1 MSINRRPPAPPPNV
15 RAPHPATVAQ
25 PRAAIGGTAPRAPHP
40 ATVAQPRPAIGGTG
54 PKAPHPATVAQP
66 GAAIGGIAPRA
77 PHPATVAQ
85 PEPAVG
91 DALQP
96 YRKGQRNRGFLDSKK
111 AKTKAERARHVSVVK
126 HIDRQQRAYLAGKV
140 DASLLDGPIVNL
152 PVWAALLLLSASLI
166 SAAEARSIEDHQS
179 RQPARRSPQKLPSS
193 PGGYSNSTALVPVHG
208 GTDVCPVRPPPLVRT
223 PGMIGGLLPVPPRSS
238 TSPIGSSDLVDLLPV
253 RNVTLSPGER
263 LTRSIFEA
271 WRPKVKALGQRESLK
286 PIYKQLATFRGG
298 GAKLSAISGGDGGA
312 YFLKAGGKTG
322 WVVKPGDEDLM
333 CPNNRKGFGYDGNRL
348 HAGIPVHTAVQREV
362 ATHHVA
368 NRLGL
373 GHLVPGTVATIFDGS
388 GVFSTKGPKLCS
400 AQQFL
405 PGIMGVGELRDELV
419 TKLRHGGAP
428 IHEAADS
435 ATQLIDGM
443 LDEADFADMMLLN
456 WLTHD
461 NDAHGGN
468 CAVYV
473 KGGPGVSTETPLA
486 VKDLLKKPVDEMGK
500 YTLGMK
506 KIDNGLAM
514 PEENTNG
521 RNYLSVFPKFKQPV
535 SARVHDK
542 LKEWTTTARGG
553 LTPVQAVAKELDEL
567 DLNPEGIS
575 TAGDAMVERI
585 RKYESKSKTV
595 QKRGWSYERFQSL
608 VGYDYRG

>member
-1 MSINRRPPAPPPNV
+1 MSIVGRPPAPPPN
-15 RAPHPATVAQ
+15 A
-25 PRAAIGGTAPRAPHP
+25 RAPHP
-40 ATVAQPRPAIGGTG
+40 ATVAQPRPALGGVA
-54 PKAPHPATVAQP
+54 PRPPHPATVAQP
-66 GAAIGGIAPRA
+66 RPALGGMAPRPPHPA
-77 PHPATVAQ
+77 TVAQPRPALGGMAPRPPHPATVAQ
-85 PEPAVG
+85 PEPAIG
-91 DALQP
+91 EALQP

-111 AKTKAERARHVSVVK
+111 AKTKADRARHVSGVK
-126 HIDRQQRAYLAGKV
+126 HIDHQQRAYLAGKV
-140 DASLLDGPIVNL
+140 DASLLDGPLVNL

-166 SAAEARSIEDHQS
+166 TAAEARSIDAHQS
-179 RQPARRSPQKLPSS
+179 RQPAPRSPQKLPSS
-193 PGGYSNSTALVPVHG
+193 PGGYSNSTALVPVG
-208 GTDVCPVRPPPLVRT
+208 GVTDVCPVRPPLVRT

-238 TSPIGSSDLVDLLPV
+238 TSQIGSSELVELLPAREV
-253 RNVTLSPGER
+253 ALSPGER
-263 LTRSIFEA
+263 LTQSIFEA
-271 WRPKVKALGQRESLK
+271 WRPKVKALGKRESLK

-298 GAKLSAISGGDGGA
+298 GARLSAISGGDGGA

-333 CPNNRKGFGYDGNRL
+333 CPNNRKGFGYDGKRL

-373 GHLVPGTVATIFDGS
+373 GHLVPGTVAAVFDGS

-419 TKLRHGGAP
+419 TRLRQGGAP

-435 ATQLIDGM
+435 ATKLIDGM
-443 LDEADFADMMLLN
+443 LDENDFADMMVLN

-468 CAVYV
+468 CVVHV
-473 KGGPGVSTETPLA
+473 KAGPGVSAETPLP

-500 YTLGMK
+500 YKLGMK

-542 LKEWTTTARGG
+542 LEAWTTSAKGG
-553 LTPVQAVAKELDEL
+553 LTPVKAVAEELDEL

-575 TAGDAMVERI
+575 TAGDAMVDRI
-585 RKYESKSKTV
+585 RKYASKSKTV

-608 VGYDYRG
+608 VGYVYRG